1 MIHPTP
7 SIAQAQPVS
16 RWRDLRAVVQDYVA
30 LTKPKI
36 ILLLVLTATGA
47 MFLAA
52 QGSPPASTVFLV
64 LLGGSLAAGGAN
76 ALNHYWDR
84 DIDQRMA
91 RTSTRPLP
99 DHRLDPRNAL
109 YFGIALNVI
118 AFAVLGSWV
127 NLLAASLT
135 LSATAFYV
143 VIYTNWLKRTTTQNI
158 VIGGAAGAIPPL
170 VGWAAITGD
179 LSLAA
184 LYMFAIVF
192 FWTPPHFWA
201 LAVLLRNDYA
211 KAGVPMLPVVHGVA
225 ETARQILL
233 HSFVL
238 VALTLLFFTVEGLGW
253 IYFAG
258 ALALGALFLA
268 FALRL
273 REKQTVNAARGLYLY
288 SLLYLALLFVFI
300 IVDSTV

>member
-1 MIHPTP
+1 MIQPAST
-7 SIAQAQPVS
+7 IAQAPALS
-16 RWRDLRAVVQDYVA
+16 RRNLWALTRDYVA

-52 QGSPPASTVFLV
+52 EGSPPLSTVLLV
-64 LLGGSLAAGGAN
+64 LFGGGLAAGGAN
-76 ALNHYWDR
+76 ALNQYWDR
-84 DIDQRMA
+84 DIDERMV

-99 DHRLDPRNAL
+99 DQRIDPRHAL
-109 YFGIALNVI
+109 YFGAALNVI
-118 AFAVLGSWV
+118 AFMVLSSWV

-135 LSATAFYV
+135 LAATIFYV
-143 VIYTNWLKRTTTQNI
+143 AVYTNWLKRSTTQNI

-211 KAGVPMLPVVHGVA
+211 RAGVPMLPVVMGSKRRRGRSCC
-225 ETARQILL
+225 TA
-233 HSFVL
+233 
-238 VALTLLFFTVEGLGW
+238 
-253 IYFAG
+253 
-258 ALALGALFLA
+258 
-268 FALRL
+268 
-273 REKQTVNAARGLYLY
+273 
-288 SLLYLALLFVFI
+288 
-300 IVDSTV
+300 

>member
-1 MIHPTP
+1 MIQPAST
-7 SIAQAQPVS
+7 IAQAPAL
-16 RWRDLRAVVQDYVA
+16 LRRNLWALARDYVA

-52 QGSPPASTVFLV
+52 EGSPPLSTVLLV
-64 LLGGSLAAGGAN
+64 LFGGGLAAGGAN
-76 ALNHYWDR
+76 ALNQYWDR
-84 DIDQRMA
+84 DIDERMV

-99 DHRLDPRNAL
+99 DQRIDPRHAL
-109 YFGIALNVI
+109 YFGAALNVI
-118 AFAVLGSWV
+118 AFVVLSSWV

-135 LSATAFYV
+135 LAATVFYV
-143 VIYTNWLKRTTTQNI
+143 AVYTNWLKRSTTQNI

-211 KAGVPMLPVVHGVA
+211 RAGVPMLPVVHGVE
-225 ETARQILL
+225 ETGRQILL
-233 HSFVL
+233 HSLTL
-238 VALTLLFFTVEGLGW
+238 VALSALFFTVEGLGW
-253 IYFAG
+253 IYFGG
-258 ALALGALFLA
+258 ALGLGALFLGL
-268 FALRL
+268 ALRFRKEL
-273 REKQTVNAARGLYLY
+273 TVKAARVLYLY
-288 SLLYLALLFVFI
+288 SLLYLALLFGFI
-300 IVDSTV
+300 IIDSAA

>member
-1 MIHPTP
+1 MIQPAST
-7 SIAQAQPVS
+7 IAQAPS
-16 RWRDLRAVVQDYVA
+16 LLRRNVWALARDYVA

-52 QGSPPASTVFLV
+52 EGSPPLSTVLLV
-64 LLGGSLAAGGAN
+64 LFGGGLAAGGAN
-76 ALNHYWDR
+76 ALNQYWDR
-84 DIDQRMA
+84 DIDERMV

-99 DHRLDPRNAL
+99 DQRIDPRHAL
-109 YFGIALNVI
+109 YFGAALNVI
-118 AFAVLGSWV
+118 AFMVLSSWV

-135 LSATAFYV
+135 LAATIFYV
-143 VIYTNWLKRTTTQNI
+143 AVYTNWLKRSTTQNI

-211 KAGVPMLPVVHGVA
+211 RAGVPMLPVVHGVE

-233 HSFVL
+233 HSLTL
-238 VALTLLFFTVEGLGW
+238 VALSALFFTVEGLEW
-253 IYFAG
+253 IYFGGALG
-258 ALALGALFLA
+258 LGAVFLALALRFRKEL
-268 FALRL
+268 
-273 REKQTVNAARGLYLY
+273 TVKAARVLYLY
-288 SLLYLALLFVFI
+288 SLLYLALLFGFI
-300 IVDSTV
+300 IIDSAA

>member
-1 MIHPTP
+1 MIQPAST
-7 SIAQAQPVS
+7 IAHAPPVS
-16 RWRDLRAVVQDYVA
+16 RRNIWALVRDYVA

-52 QGSPPASTVFLV
+52 EGSPPLSTVLLV
-64 LLGGSLAAGGAN
+64 LFGGGLAAGGAN
-76 ALNHYWDR
+76 ALNQYWDR
-84 DIDQRMA
+84 DIDERMA
-91 RTSTRPLP
+91 RTSSRPLP
-99 DHRLDPRNAL
+99 DQRIDPRNAL
-109 YFGIALNVI
+109 YFGAALNVI
-118 AFAVLGSWV
+118 AFVILSSWV

-135 LSATAFYV
+135 LAATVFYV
-143 VIYTNWLKRTTTQNI
+143 LVYTNWLKRTTTQNI

-211 KAGVPMLPVVHGVA
+211 RAGVPMLPVVHGCQRDGA
-225 ETARQILL
+225 ADPAAQL
-233 HSFVL
+233 H
-238 VALTLLFFTVEGLGW
+238 
-253 IYFAG
+253 AG
-258 ALALGALFLA
+258 RPLGAVLYRRGAGMDVLLGRA
-268 FALRL
+268 RP
-273 REKQTVNAARGLYLY
+273 RRGLPRPGPLVPQGADGEGGAGPL
-288 SLLYLALLFVFI
+288 SLLAAVPRAAVRLHHHR
-300 IVDSTV
+300 

>member
-1 MIHPTP
+1 MIQPAST
-7 SIAQAQPVS
+7 IAQAPALS
-16 RWRDLRAVVQDYVA
+16 RRNLWALTRDYVA

-52 QGSPPASTVFLV
+52 EGSPPLSTVLLV
-64 LLGGSLAAGGAN
+64 LFGGGLAAGGAN
-76 ALNHYWDR
+76 ALNQYWDR
-84 DIDQRMA
+84 DIDERMV

-99 DHRLDPRNAL
+99 DQRIDPRHAL
-109 YFGIALNVI
+109 YFGAALNVI
-118 AFAVLGSWV
+118 AFMVLSSWV

-135 LSATAFYV
+135 LAATIFYV
-143 VIYTNWLKRTTTQNI
+143 AVYTNWLKRSTTQNI

-211 KAGVPMLPVVHGVA
+211 RAGVPMLPVVHGVE

-233 HSFVL
+233 HSLTL
-238 VALTLLFFTVEGLGW
+238 VALSALFFTVEGLEW
-253 IYFAG
+253 IYFGGALG
-258 ALALGALFLA
+258 LGAVFLALALRFRKEL
-268 FALRL
+268 
-273 REKQTVNAARGLYLY
+273 TVKSARVLYLY
-288 SLLYLALLFVFI
+288 SLLYLALLFGFI
-300 IVDSTV
+300 IIDSAA

>member
-1 MIHPTP
+1 MIQPAST
-7 SIAQAQPVS
+7 IAQAPAL
-16 RWRDLRAVVQDYVA
+16 LRRNLWALARDYVA

-52 QGSPPASTVFLV
+52 EGSPPLSTVLLV
-64 LLGGSLAAGGAN
+64 LFGGGLAAGGAN
-76 ALNHYWDR
+76 ALNQYWDR
-84 DIDQRMA
+84 DIDERMV

-99 DHRLDPRNAL
+99 DQRIDPRHAL
-109 YFGIALNVI
+109 YFGAALNVI
-118 AFAVLGSWV
+118 AFMVLSSWV

-135 LSATAFYV
+135 LAATIFYV
-143 VIYTNWLKRTTTQNI
+143 AVYTNWLKRSTTQNI

-211 KAGVPMLPVVHGVA
+211 RAGVPMLPVVHGVE

-233 HSFVL
+233 HSLTL
-238 VALTLLFFTVEGLGW
+238 VALSALFFTVEGLEW
-253 IYFAG
+253 IYFGGALG
-258 ALALGALFLA
+258 LGAVFLALALRFRKEL
-268 FALRL
+268 
-273 REKQTVNAARGLYLY
+273 TVKSARVLYLY
-288 SLLYLALLFVFI
+288 SLLYLALLFGFI
-300 IVDSTV
+300 IIDSAA

>member
-1 MIHPTP
+1 MIQPAST
-7 SIAQAQPVS
+7 IAQAPALS
-16 RWRDLRAVVQDYVA
+16 RRNLWALTRDYVA

-52 QGSPPASTVFLV
+52 EGSPPLSTVLLV
-64 LLGGSLAAGGAN
+64 LFGGGLAAGGAN
-76 ALNHYWDR
+76 ALNQYWDR
-84 DIDQRMA
+84 DIDERMV

-99 DHRLDPRNAL
+99 DQRIDPRHAL
-109 YFGIALNVI
+109 YFGAALNVI
-118 AFAVLGSWV
+118 AFVVLSSWV

-135 LSATAFYV
+135 LAATVFYV
-143 VIYTNWLKRTTTQNI
+143 AVYTNWLKRSTTQNI

-211 KAGVPMLPVVHGVA
+211 RAGVPMLPVVHGVE
-225 ETARQILL
+225 ETGRQILL
-233 HSFVL
+233 HSLTL
-238 VALTLLFFTVEGLGW
+238 VALSALFFTVEGLGW
-253 IYFAG
+253 IYFGG
-258 ALALGALFLA
+258 ALGLGALFLGL
-268 FALRL
+268 ALRFRKEL
-273 REKQTVNAARGLYLY
+273 TVKAARVLYLY
-288 SLLYLALLFVFI
+288 SLLYLALLFGFI
-300 IVDSTV
+300 IIDSAA

>member
-1 MIHPTP
+1 MIHPAST
-7 SIAQAQPVS
+7 IAQAPSVS
-16 RWRDLRAVVQDYVA
+16 RRNLWALARDYVA

-52 QGSPPASTVFLV
+52 EGSPPLSTVLLV
-64 LLGGSLAAGGAN
+64 LFGGGLAAGGAN
-76 ALNHYWDR
+76 ALNQYWDR
-84 DIDQRMA
+84 DIDERMA

-99 DHRLDPRNAL
+99 DQRIDPRNAL
-109 YFGIALNVI
+109 YFGAALNVI
-118 AFAVLGSWV
+118 AFVVLSSWV

-135 LSATAFYV
+135 LAATVFYV
-143 VIYTNWLKRTTTQNI
+143 AVYTNWLKRSTTQNI

-170 VGWAAITGD
+170 VGWSAITGD

-211 KAGVPMLPVVHGVA
+211 RAGVPMLPVVHGVE
-225 ETARQILL
+225 ETGRQILL
-233 HSFVL
+233 HSFTL
-238 VALTLLFFTVEGLGW
+238 VALSALFFTVEGLGW
-253 IYFAG
+253 TYFGG
-258 ALALGALFLA
+258 ALGLGAIFLGL
-268 FALRL
+268 ALRFRKEL
-273 REKQTVNAARGLYLY
+273 TVKSARVLYLY
-288 SLLYLALLFVFI
+288 SLLYLALLFGFI
-300 IVDSTV
+300 IIDSAA

>member
-1 MIHPTP
+1 MIQPAST
-7 SIAQAQPVS
+7 IAQAPALS
-16 RWRDLRAVVQDYVA
+16 RRNLWALTRDYVA

-52 QGSPPASTVFLV
+52 EGSPPLSTVLLV
-64 LLGGSLAAGGAN
+64 LFGGGLAAGGAN
-76 ALNHYWDR
+76 ALNQYWDR
-84 DIDQRMA
+84 DIDERMV

-99 DHRLDPRNAL
+99 DQRIDPRHAL
-109 YFGIALNVI
+109 YFGAALNVI
-118 AFAVLGSWV
+118 AFMVLSSWV

-135 LSATAFYV
+135 LAATIFYV
-143 VIYTNWLKRTTTQNI
+143 AVYTNWLKRSTTQNI

-211 KAGVPMLPVVHGVA
+211 RAGVPMLPVVHGVE

-233 HSFVL
+233 HSLTL
-238 VALTLLFFTVEGLGW
+238 VALSALFFTVDGLEW
-253 IYFAG
+253 IYFGGALG
-258 ALALGALFLA
+258 LGAVFLALALRFRKEL
-268 FALRL
+268 
-273 REKQTVNAARGLYLY
+273 TVKSARVLYLY
-288 SLLYLALLFVFI
+288 SLLYLALLFGFI
-300 IVDSTV
+300 IIDSAA

>member
-1 MIHPTP
+1 MIQPAST
-7 SIAQAQPVS
+7 IAQAPALS
-16 RWRDLRAVVQDYVA
+16 RRNLWALARDYVA

-52 QGSPPASTVFLV
+52 EGSPPLSTVLLV
-64 LLGGSLAAGGAN
+64 LFGGGLAAGGAN
-76 ALNHYWDR
+76 ALNQYWDR
-84 DIDQRMA
+84 DIDERMA

-99 DHRLDPRNAL
+99 DQRIDPRHAL
-109 YFGIALNVI
+109 YFGAALNVV
-118 AFAVLGSWV
+118 AFVILSSWV

-135 LSATAFYV
+135 LAATVFYV
-143 VIYTNWLKRTTTQNI
+143 AVYTNWLKRSTTQNI

-211 KAGVPMLPVVHGVA
+211 RAGVPMLPVVHGVE

-233 HSFVL
+233 HSLTL
-238 VALTLLFFTVEGLGW
+238 VALSALFFTVEGLGW
-253 IYFAG
+253 VYFGG
-258 ALALGALFLA
+258 ALGLGALFLGL
-268 FALRL
+268 ALRFRKEL
-273 REKQTVNAARGLYLY
+273 TVKAARVLYLY
-288 SLLYLALLFVFI
+288 SLLYLALLFGFI
-300 IVDSTV
+300 IIDSAA

>member
-1 MIHPTP
+1 MIQPAST
-7 SIAQAQPVS
+7 IAQAPALS
-16 RWRDLRAVVQDYVA
+16 RRNLWALARDYVA

-52 QGSPPASTVFLV
+52 EGSPPLSTVLLV
-64 LLGGSLAAGGAN
+64 LFGGGLAAGGAN
-76 ALNHYWDR
+76 ALNQYWDR
-84 DIDQRMA
+84 DIDERMA

-99 DHRLDPRNAL
+99 DQRIDPRHAL
-109 YFGIALNVI
+109 YFGAALNVV
-118 AFAVLGSWV
+118 AFVILSSWV

-135 LSATAFYV
+135 LAATVFYV
-143 VIYTNWLKRTTTQNI
+143 AVYTNWLKRSTTQNI

-211 KAGVPMLPVVHGVA
+211 RAGVPMLPVVHGVE

-233 HSFVL
+233 HSLTL
-238 VALTLLFFTVEGLGW
+238 VALSALFFTVEGLGW
-253 IYFAG
+253 VYFGG
-258 ALALGALFLA
+258 ALGLGALFLA
-268 FALRL
+268 LALRFRKEL
-273 REKQTVNAARGLYLY
+273 TVKAARVLYLY
-288 SLLYLALLFVFI
+288 SLLYLALLFGFI
-300 IVDSTV
+300 IIDSAA

>member
-1 MIHPTP
+1 MIQPAST
-7 SIAQAQPVS
+7 IAQAPALS
-16 RWRDLRAVVQDYVA
+16 RRNLWALTRDYVA

-52 QGSPPASTVFLV
+52 EGSPPLSTVLLV
-64 LLGGSLAAGGAN
+64 LFGGGLAAGGAN
-76 ALNHYWDR
+76 ALNQYWDR
-84 DIDQRMA
+84 DIDERMV

-99 DHRLDPRNAL
+99 DQRIDPRHAL
-109 YFGIALNVI
+109 YFGAALNVI
-118 AFAVLGSWV
+118 AFMVLSSWV

-135 LSATAFYV
+135 LAATIFYV
-143 VIYTNWLKRTTTQNI
+143 AVYTNWLKRSTTQNI

-211 KAGVPMLPVVHGVA
+211 RAGVPMLPVVHGVE

-233 HSFVL
+233 HSLTL
-238 VALTLLFFTVEGLGW
+238 VALSALFFTVEGLEW
-253 IYFAG
+253 IYFGGALG
-258 ALALGALFLA
+258 LGAVFLALALRFRKEL
-268 FALRL
+268 
-273 REKQTVNAARGLYLY
+273 TVKAARVLYLY
-288 SLLYLALLFVFI
+288 SLLYLALLFGFI
-300 IVDSTV
+300 IIDSAA